1 MGLVFSSSLAG
12 TVLFDTGIGFWQ
24 YPYPGRLT
32 YADRMMIALLEAQKQ
47 GLEYDP
53 NGRLDLDAGEI
64 STQYPENEFPGH
76 AAWLEFPWKL
86 HRFVDKGEETLEL
99 YNLKSDSQETTN
111 LHSQEPSR
119 IERMLNHLEDW
130 QIAVMRSLNGKDY

>member
-1 MGLVFSSSLAG
+1 MTLMEGSISMREKSVRSIQKMNFRA
-12 TVLFDTGIGFWQ
+12 T
-24 YPYPGRLT
+24 PPGWR
-32 YADRMMIALLEAQKQ
+32 
-47 GLEYDP
+47 
-53 NGRLDLDAGEI
+53 
-64 STQYPENEFPGH
+64 
-76 AAWLEFPWKL
+76 FPWKL